1 MINYTPLLKGYA
13 RRRREQLDRQNPV
26 VTQEKQLLELV
37 GKAANTRFGQDH
49 GFGDI
54 TSVADFQARVPLR
67 RYEDFWEAYWKEP
80 FPNVVNASWPGKIP
94 YFAVTSGT
102 TSGTSKYI
110 PVSHEMNRSNARAG
124 VDLLAHHVAHCPDSR
139 AMGGKGLMLGG
150 STELVK
156 EAGGVYSGDLS
167 GIAVKRSPWWAKQF
181 LFPPI
186 DIALLSDWEEKVDR
200 IAEAAK
206 DTDIRIITGTPSWLL
221 ILFDK
226 QAALNGG
233 SGEARDLYPNLDL
246 LVHGGVNFKPYRQQ
260 FEGFLN
266 GKGELREVYPA
277 SEGFI
282 ALQDESP
289 ADGLRLML
297 DNGLFF
303 EFVPVDE
310 LVSDNPTRH
319 TLANAQTGVNYAL
332 VLSSNAGCW
341 AYVIGDTVRFVSLDP
356 PRVLITGRTSYSL
369 SAFGEH
375 LIEEEVQEAVSAGS
389 EAAGLTITDFSV
401 GAVFPATSND
411 LGGHLFVVESD
422 RYPLDEETAQVF
434 LTKAD
439 ERLNALNDDY
449 RAHRSE
455 GFGLKDPQILP
466 VPPGTFA
473 AWMKSRGRLGGQN
486 KVPRLIADESLF
498 DGLVDFAKERVAQ
511 A

>member
-1 MINYTPLLKGYA
+1 MINYTPLLRVYA
-13 RRRREQLDRQNPV
+13 GHRRRQLARQNPLE
-26 VTQEKQLLELV
+26 TQERQLLKLV
-37 GKAANTRFGQDH
+37 KKAADTRFGRDH
-49 GFGDI
+49 DFATI
-54 TSVADFQARVPLR
+54 KSVADFQSRVPLR
-67 RYEDFWEAYWKEP
+67 RYEDFWDAYWKDL
-80 FPNVVNASWPGKIP
+80 FPNVVDASWPGKMP

-110 PVSHEMNRSNARAG
+110 PVSHDMNRSNARAG
-124 VDLLAHHVAHCPDSR
+124 VDVLAHHVAHCPSSQ

-156 EAGGVYSGDLS
+156 EADGVYSGDLS
-167 GIAVKRSPWWAKQF
+167 GIAVKRSPWWAKSF

-186 DIALLSDWEEKVDR
+186 EIALLSDWEEKVDR
-200 IAEAAK
+200 IAEAAQH
-206 DTDIRIITGTPSWLL
+206 TDIRIITGTPSWLL

-226 QAALNGG
+226 QAALAEGQDR
-233 SGEARDLYPNLDL
+233 ARDLYPNLDL

-260 FEGFLN
+260 FEGFLD
-266 GKGELREVYPA
+266 GQGELREVYPA

-282 ALQDESP
+282 ALQDETP

-303 EFVPVDE
+303 EFVPVEE
-310 LVSDNPTRH
+310 LGTDSPTRH
-319 TLANAQTGVNYAL
+319 TLANAETGVNYAL

-341 AYVIGDTVRFVSLDP
+341 AYLIGDTVRFVSLDP
-356 PRVLITGRTSYSL
+356 PRILITGRTSYSL

-389 EAAGLTITDFSV
+389 KATGLTITDFSV

-411 LGGHLFVVESD
+411 LGGHLFVIEAD

-434 LTKAD
+434 LAKAD
-439 ERLNALNDDY
+439 ECLNALNDDY
-449 RAHRSE
+449 RAHRAE
-455 GFGLKDPQILP
+455 GFGLKDPQMLA

-498 DGLVDFAKERVAQ
+498 DGLVSFARERTGQ
-511 A
+511 S